1 MASKMA
7 GTKKRR
13 KTGETKKKR
22 KPEPRWKLEAKQ
34 IETTVALYPQMA
46 PESIEKFSD
55 IPLSS
60 KTMEGLRKNGYSNP
74 TDIQRAAIPA
84 ALRGR
89 DILGAAKTGSGKTLA
104 FLIPVL
110 ELLWRERWTQIDGL
124 GALIISPTR
133 ELAYQTFD
141 VLYKI
146 GGCHDFSAG
155 LVIGGKDLAFERARI
170 LKTNII
176 ICTPGRLL
184 QHMDET
190 PNFECRSLKVLVLD
204 EADRIL
210 DLGFRETMRL
220 IVENLP
226 SERQTLLFSATQTK
240 SVKDL
245 ALLSLVE
252 PEYLSV
258 HEESETSTPQKLQQS
273 YVVCNLEEK
282 VSTLFSFIK
291 SHLFAKSIVFLS
303 SCKQVRFTYEAFR
316 RLRPGVPL
324 MSLYGRQ
331 NQLKRVAVYEDFCRK
346 KAAVLLCTDIAA
358 RGLDFPSVDWV
369 VQLDCPEDVNTYIHR
384 VGRTAR
390 YEKDGHA
397 LLFVLPSEVEMIKE
411 LKERKIPVEEIKI
424 DPKKLVSIRGKLD
437 AFCAQDSNF
446 KELAQK
452 SFIRYL
458 RSVHLQSNKRVFDV
472 RKLPTSEYALSLGLS
487 QAPRIR
493 FLKKDGSGG
502 KNWEKDEAHS
512 VPDTATAS
520 EIGSIN
526 SSSSKEFPT
535 ASFDDDI
542 LTVKR
547 VILAG
552 TGPVSDEEEATPLAP
567 PIHDSK
573 TKGKS
578 KVKLVR
584 SLLNKKLK
592 LNTHVK
598 FNDEEEVSDNEGK
611 SEEPTNISTDNDDDE
626 GDEGDGGI
634 NIDEAKEALKT
645 QDKLDRQNERKRIR
659 EAHWKKKIKK
669 KEKTMSEEGE
679 RAAILDTNSTNEESD
694 DYSKEEEGIKRQKL
708 ESSDEEAEGNLLDD
722 EELALHLLHQNN

>member
-1 MASKMA
+1 MADLKRQE
-7 GTKKRR
+7 KKR
-13 KTGETKKKR
+13 KR
-22 KPEPRWKLEAKQ
+22 KPEPKWRQEARQ
-34 IETTVALYPQMA
+34 IEATVAQYPQMA
-46 PESIEKFSD
+46 PESIEKFTD

-60 KTMEGLRKNGYSNP
+60 KTLQGLRKNGYSSP
-74 TDIQRAAIPA
+74 TDIQKAAIPA
-84 ALRGR
+84 ALRGK

-104 FLIPVL
+104 FLVPVL
-110 ELLWRERWTQIDGL
+110 ELLWRERWTQMDGL

-146 GGCHDFSAG
+146 GGQHDFSAG
-155 LVIGGKDLAFERARI
+155 LVIGGKDLGFERARI

-190 PNFECRSLKVLVLD
+190 PNFECQSLKILVLD

-210 DLGFRETMRL
+210 DLGFRETMRS

-245 ALLSLVE
+245 ALLSLSE

-258 HEESETSTPQKLQQS
+258 HEESETSTPQRLQQS
-273 YVVCNLEEK
+273 YVVCKLEEK
-282 VSTLFSFIK
+282 ISTLFSFIK
-291 SHLFAKSIVFLS
+291 THLLVKSIIFLS

-324 MSLYGRQ
+324 MCLYGRQ
-331 NQLKRVAVYEDFCRK
+331 NQVKRVAVYKDFCQK

-369 VQLDCPEDVNTYIHR
+369 VQLDCPEDTNTYIHR

-397 LLFVLPSEVEMIKE
+397 LLFILPSEMQMIKE
-411 LKERKIPVEEIKI
+411 LVEKKIPIEEIKI
-424 DPKKLVSIRGKLD
+424 DPKKLVSIQGKLD
-437 AFCAQDSNF
+437 AFCAQDTEF
-446 KELAQK
+446 KQLAQK

-458 RSVHLQSNKRVFDV
+458 RSIHLQSNKKVFDV

-493 FLKKDGSGG
+493 FLKKDTSSG
-502 KNWEKDEAHS
+502 KNWEKEEGPPGIAEP
-512 VPDTATAS
+512 VTLQ
-520 EIGSIN
+520 
-526 SSSSKEFPT
+526 SSKTGFRT

-552 TGPVSDEEEATPLAP
+552 TGSLEEEATPLTTP
-567 PIHDSK
+567 TPESR
-573 TKGKS
+573 TKAKS
-578 KVKLVR
+578 KAKLVR

-592 LNTHVK
+592 VNTHVK
-598 FNDEEEVSDNEGK
+598 FNDGEED
-611 SEEPTNISTDNDDDE
+611 EEISQELVDNDDDVQSE
-626 GDEGDGGI
+626 GEGEGGI
-634 NIDEAKEALKT
+634 DIEEAKVNLRA
-645 QDKLDRQNERKRIR
+645 QDKLDRRNERKRIR
-659 EAHWKKKIKK
+659 EAHRRKKLKN
-669 KEKTMSEEGE
+669 KEKTRNEGE
-679 RAAILDTNSTNEESD
+679 EEEREITLCTNEESE
-694 DYSKEEEGIKRQKL
+694 SEAEESKRQRI
-708 ESSDEEAEGNLLDD
+708 ESSDSSDESDGDNISDD
-722 EELALHLLHQNN
+722 EELALHLLHHKE

>member
-1 MASKMA
+1 MADLKRQE
-7 GTKKRR
+7 KKR
-13 KTGETKKKR
+13 KR
-22 KPEPRWKLEAKQ
+22 KPEPKWRQEARQ
-34 IETTVALYPQMA
+34 IEATVAQYPQMA
-46 PESIEKFSD
+46 PESIEKFTD

-60 KTMEGLRKNGYSNP
+60 KTLQGLRKNGYSSP
-74 TDIQRAAIPA
+74 TDIQKAAIPA
-84 ALRGR
+84 ALRGK

-104 FLIPVL
+104 FLVPVL
-110 ELLWRERWTQIDGL
+110 ELLWRERWTQMDGL

-146 GGCHDFSAG
+146 GGQHDFSAG
-155 LVIGGKDLAFERARI
+155 LVIGGKDLGFERARI

-190 PNFECRSLKVLVLD
+190 PNFECQSLKILVLD

-210 DLGFRETMRL
+210 DLGFRETMRS

-226 SERQTLLFSATQTK
+226 SGRQTLLFSATQTK

-245 ALLSLVE
+245 ALLSLSE

-258 HEESETSTPQKLQQS
+258 HEESETSTPQRLQQS
-273 YVVCNLEEK
+273 YVMCKLEEK
-282 VSTLFSFIK
+282 ISTLFSFIK
-291 SHLFAKSIVFLS
+291 THLLVKSIIFLS

-324 MSLYGRQ
+324 MCLYGRQ
-331 NQLKRVAVYEDFCRK
+331 NQVKRVAVYKDFCQK

-369 VQLDCPEDVNTYIHR
+369 VQLDCPEDTNTYIHR

-390 YEKDGHA
+390 YEKDGYA
-397 LLFVLPSEVEMIKE
+397 LLFILPSEMQMIKE
-411 LKERKIPVEEIKI
+411 LVEKKIPIEEIKI
-424 DPKKLVSIRGKLD
+424 DPKKLVSIQGKLD
-437 AFCAQDSNF
+437 AFCAQDTEF
-446 KELAQK
+446 KQLAQK

-458 RSVHLQSNKRVFDV
+458 RSVHLQSNKKVFDV

-493 FLKKDGSGG
+493 FLKKDTSSG
-502 KNWEKDEAHS
+502 KNWEKEEGPPGIAEP
-512 VPDTATAS
+512 VTLQ
-520 EIGSIN
+520 
-526 SSSSKEFPT
+526 SSKTSFRT

-552 TGPVSDEEEATPLAP
+552 TGSLEEEATPLATP
-567 PIHDSK
+567 TPESR
-573 TKGKS
+573 TKAKS
-578 KVKLVR
+578 KAKLVR

-592 LNTHVK
+592 VNTHVK
-598 FNDEEEVSDNEGK
+598 FNDGEED
-611 SEEPTNISTDNDDDE
+611 EEISQELVDDDDDVQSE
-626 GDEGDGGI
+626 GEGEGEGGI
-634 NIDEAKEALKT
+634 DIEEAKVNLRA
-645 QDKLDRQNERKRIR
+645 QDKLDRRNERKRIR
-659 EAHWKKKIKK
+659 EAHRRKKLKN
-669 KEKTMSEEGE
+669 KEKTRNEGE
-679 RAAILDTNSTNEESD
+679 EEERVITLCTNEESE
-694 DYSKEEEGIKRQKL
+694 SEAEESKRQRI
-708 ESSDEEAEGNLLDD
+708 ESSDSSDENDGDNISDD
-722 EELALHLLHQNN
+722 EELALHLLHHKE

>member
-1 MASKMA
+1 MADLKRH
-7 GTKKRR
+7 GKREEKKR
-13 KTGETKKKR
+13 KR
-22 KPEPRWKLEAKQ
+22 KPEPKWRQEARQ
-34 IETTVALYPQMA
+34 IEATVAQYPQMA
-46 PESIEKFSD
+46 PESMEKFTD

-60 KTMEGLRKNGYSNP
+60 KTLQGLRKNGYSNL
-74 TDIQRAAIPA
+74 TDIQKAAIPS
-84 ALRGR
+84 ALRGK

-110 ELLWRERWTQIDGL
+110 ELLWRERWTQMDGL

-146 GGCHDFSAG
+146 GGEHDFSAG
-155 LVIGGKDLAFERARI
+155 LIIGGKDLGFERARI

-190 PNFECRSLKVLVLD
+190 PNFECQSLKILVLD

-210 DLGFRETMRL
+210 DLGFCETMRS

-245 ALLSLVE
+245 ALLSLSE

-258 HEESETSTPQKLQQS
+258 HEESETSTPQRLQQS
-273 YVVCNLEEK
+273 YVVCKLEEK
-282 VSTLFSFIK
+282 ISTLFSFIK
-291 SHLFAKSIVFLS
+291 THLLVKSIIFLS

-324 MSLYGRQ
+324 MCLYGRQ
-331 NQLKRVAVYEDFCRK
+331 NQVKRVAVYKDFCQK

-358 RGLDFPSVDWV
+358 RGLDFPSVHWV
-369 VQLDCPEDVNTYIHR
+369 VQLDCPEDTNTYIHR

-397 LLFVLPSEVEMIKE
+397 LLFILPSEMEMIKE
-411 LKERKIPVEEIKI
+411 LVEKKIPIEEIKI
-424 DPKKLVSIRGKLD
+424 DPKKLVSIQGKLE
-437 AFCAQDSNF
+437 AFCAQDTEL
-446 KELAQK
+446 KQLAQK

-458 RSVHLQSNKRVFDV
+458 RSVHLQSNKKVFDV

-493 FLKKDGSGG
+493 FLKKDTTSG
-502 KNWEKDEAHS
+502 KNWDKEE
-512 VPDTATAS
+512 PTDTPETVTL
-520 EIGSIN
+520 E
-526 SSSSKEFPT
+526 SSKTRFRM

-552 TGPVSDEEEATPLAP
+552 TGSMEEEATPLAP
-567 PIHDSK
+567 PNPEPK
-573 TKGKS
+573 TKTKS
-578 KVKLVR
+578 KAKLVR

-592 LNTHVK
+592 VNTHVK
-598 FNDEEEVSDNEGK
+598 FNDDEDDGNE
-611 SEEPTNISTDNDDDE
+611 ISHELRDSSDDDE
-626 GDEGDGGI
+626 QSERKEEGDGI
-634 NIDEAKEALKT
+634 NIEEAKMKLRA
-645 QDKLDRQNERKRIR
+645 QDKLDRRNERKRVR
-659 EAHWKKKIKK
+659 EAHRKKKLKN
-669 KEKTMSEEGE
+669 KEKTRNEGE
-679 RAAILDTNSTNEESD
+679 KEERIMTLCTNEESENE
-694 DYSKEEEGIKRQKL
+694 SEPEECKRQRID
-708 ESSDEEAEGNLLDD
+708 SSDESDGDNICDD
-722 EELALHLLHQNN
+722 EELALHLLHHKK

>member
-1 MASKMA
+1 MMGVVSDMYHMYDEMDDLKKH
-7 GTKKRR
+7 GKREEKKR
-13 KTGETKKKR
+13 KR
-22 KPEPRWKLEAKQ
+22 KPEPKWRQEARQ
-34 IETTVALYPQMA
+34 IEATVAQYLQMA
-46 PESIEKFSD
+46 PESIEKFTD

-60 KTMEGLRKNGYSNP
+60 KTLRGLRKNGYSNP
-74 TDIQRAAIPA
+74 TDIQKAAIPA
-84 ALRGR
+84 ALRGK

-110 ELLWRERWTQIDGL
+110 ELLWRERWTQMDGL

-146 GGCHDFSAG
+146 GGEHDFSAG
-155 LVIGGKDLAFERARI
+155 LVIGGKDLGFERVRI

-190 PNFECRSLKVLVLD
+190 PNFECQSLKILVLD

-210 DLGFRETMRL
+210 DLGFRETMRSV
-220 IVENLP
+220 VENLP

-245 ALLSLVE
+245 ALLSLSE

-258 HEESETSTPQKLQQS
+258 HDESETSTPQKLQQS
-273 YVVCNLEEK
+273 YVVCKLEEK
-282 VSTLFSFIK
+282 ISTLFSFIK
-291 SHLFAKSIVFLS
+291 THLQVKSIIFLS
-303 SCKQVRFTYEAFR
+303 SCKQVRFTYEVFR

-324 MSLYGRQ
+324 MCLYGRQ
-331 NQLKRVAVYEDFCRK
+331 NQVKRVAVYKDFCQK

-358 RGLDFPSVDWV
+358 RGLDFPSVHWV
-369 VQLDCPEDVNTYIHR
+369 VQSDCPEDTNTYIHR

-397 LLFVLPSEVEMIKE
+397 LLFILPSEMEMIKE
-411 LKERKIPVEEIKI
+411 LVEKKIPIEEIKI
-424 DPKKLVSIRGKLD
+424 DPKKLVSIQGKLE
-437 AFCAQDSNF
+437 AFCAQDTEL
-446 KELAQK
+446 KQLAQK

-458 RSVHLQSNKRVFDV
+458 RSVHLQSNKKVFDV

-493 FLKKDGSGG
+493 FLKKDTSSG
-502 KNWEKDEAHS
+502 KNWEKDEGP
-512 VPDTATAS
+512 PDTPETVTL
-520 EIGSIN
+520 E
-526 SSSSKEFPT
+526 SSKTSFRT

-552 TGPVSDEEEATPLAP
+552 TGSTEEATPLATP
-567 PIHDSK
+567 TPGPK
-573 TKGKS
+573 TKAKS
-578 KVKLVR
+578 KGKLVR
-584 SLLNKKLK
+584 SLLNKKLTV
-592 LNTHVK
+592 NTHVK
-598 FNDEEEVSDNEGK
+598 FNDDEDEGNEISQELGESSDDEDEWREGEEETG
-611 SEEPTNISTDNDDDE
+611 
-626 GDEGDGGI
+626 GGGGI
-634 NIDEAKEALKT
+634 NIEEAKMKLRA
-645 QDKLDRQNERKRIR
+645 QDKLDRRNERKRVR
-659 EAHWKKKIKK
+659 EAHRKKKLKN
-669 KEKTMSEEGE
+669 KEKTTTEGE
-679 RAAILDTNSTNEESD
+679 KEERIMTLCTNEESESEAE
-694 DYSKEEEGIKRQKL
+694 DYKRQKID
-708 ESSDEEAEGNLLDD
+708 SSDESDGDNICDD
-722 EELALHLLHQNN
+722 EELALHLLHCKQ